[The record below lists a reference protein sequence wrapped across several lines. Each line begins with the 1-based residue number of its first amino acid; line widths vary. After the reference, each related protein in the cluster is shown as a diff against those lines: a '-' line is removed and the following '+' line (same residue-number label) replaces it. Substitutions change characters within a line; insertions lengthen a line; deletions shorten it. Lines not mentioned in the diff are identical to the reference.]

1 MTPILIL
8 ILAILIAGF
17 LVDFTLDL
25 LNISALKTGLPPLL
39 AGEYSAESFSKSQLY
54 QREAGKFGL
63 VGSSLSFVVII
74 LMFILGGFTW
84 VHEWVA
90 TVTDTVIISA
100 LLFFGILMLG
110 SGILSLP
117 LDIWSTFVIEEKYGF
132 NKTTPR
138 IFILDKIKSLALLL
152 VIGVPLAA
160 LVIWIYT
167 LTGRSF
173 WLWTWLVLSVFS
185 LFLSFFYSTLI
196 VPLFNRQ
203 KPLDEGP
210 LRTAI
215 ESLAVRADFPLRNI
229 FVIDGSKRS
238 SKSNA
243 YFAGFGSKRRI
254 VLYDTLIRDL
264 DENQILAVLAHEIG
278 HYRKKHILFS
288 MLLSVLQTGLML
300 FLFSLVV
307 GNPIFSEAL
316 NIDEPTFHIGLLIF
330 GILFSPVSELTGL
343 FFNKLSRSFE
353 YQADAFA
360 EGLGCGTD
368 LASGLLRLSEINLSN
383 LTPHPAYVFV
393 HYSHPTL
400 MQRLCRLR
408 KDCKTIRL

>member
-1 MTPILIL
+1 MTPIFILIISIL
-8 ILAILIAGF
+8 ILGF

-39 AGEYSAESFSKSQLY
+39 AGEYSAESYSKSQLY

-74 LMFILGGFTW
+74 LMFMLGGFTW
-84 VHEWVA
+84 IHEWVA
-90 TVTDTVIISA
+90 TVTDNVIISA

-110 SGILSLP
+110 SGIFSLP
-117 LDIWSTFVIEEKYGF
+117 LDIWTTFVIEEKYGF

-167 LTGRSF
+167 ITGRAF

-185 LFLSFFYSTLI
+185 FFLSFFYSTLI
-196 VPLFNRQ
+196 VPLFNKQ

-210 LRTAI
+210 LRSAI
-215 ESLAVRADFPLRNI
+215 ESLAASADFPLRNI

-288 MLLSVLQTGLML
+288 ILLSVLQTGLML

-307 GNPIFSEAL
+307 GNPVFSEAL
-316 NIDEPTFHIGLLIF
+316 KIAEPTFHIGLLIF

-360 EGLGCGTD
+360 KGLGLGSE
-368 LASGLLRLSEINLSN
+368 LSSGLVRLSEKNLSN

-408 KDCKTIRL
+408 KD

>member
-1 MTPILIL
+1 MSTIFILI
-8 ILAILIAGF
+8 ISILIVGF

-25 LNISALKTGLPPLL
+25 LNISALKTGLPPML
-39 AGEYSAESFSKSQLY
+39 AGEYSAESYSKSQLY

-160 LVIWIYT
+160 LVIWIFT
-167 LTGRSF
+167 ITGRSF

-196 VPLFNRQ
+196 VPLFNKQ

-210 LRTAI
+210 LRSAI
-215 ESLAVRADFPLRNI
+215 ESLAARADFPLKNI

-264 DENQILAVLAHEIG
+264 NENQILAVLAHEIG

-307 GNPIFSEAL
+307 GNPMFSEAL
-316 NIDEPTFHIGLLIF
+316 NIAEPTFHIGLLIF

-343 FFNKLSRSFE
+343 LFNKLSRSFE

-360 EGLGCGTD
+360 EGLGLGRE
-368 LASGLLRLSEINLSN
+368 LSSGLVRLSEKNLSN

-408 KDCKTIRL
+408 KDRET

>member
-8 ILAILIAGF
+8 ILTIIIAGF
-17 LVDFTLDL
+17 LVDLIIDL
-25 LNISALKTGLPPLL
+25 LNISALKTALPVVL
-39 AGEYSAESFSKSQLY
+39 AGEYSTESYSRSQLY
-54 QREAGKFGL
+54 QREASKFGL
-63 VGSSLSFVVII
+63 LVSSMSFVVII

-90 TVTDTVIISA
+90 KVTDNDIFSA
-100 LLFFGILMLG
+100 LLFFGTLMLG

-117 LDIWSTFVIEEKYGF
+117 FDIWSTFVIEEKYGF
-132 NKTTPR
+132 NKTTAR
-138 IFILDKIKSLALLL
+138 TFVLDKIKSLALLL
-152 VIGVPLAA
+152 VLGVPLAA
-160 LVIWIYT
+160 FIIWIYRI
-167 LTGRSF
+167 TGQSF

-196 VPLFNRQ
+196 VPLFNKQ

-210 LRTAI
+210 LRSAI
-215 ESLAVRADFPLRNI
+215 ELLAARADFPLKNI

-264 DENQILAVLAHEIG
+264 EENQILAVLAHEIG

-288 MLLSVLQTGLML
+288 MLLSVFQTGLML

-307 GNPIFSEAL
+307 GNPIFSQAL
-316 NIDEPTFHIGLLIF
+316 NISEPTFHIGLLVF

-343 FFNKLSRSFE
+343 LFNKISRSFE

-360 EGLGCGTD
+360 EKLGFGDD
-368 LASGLLRLSEINLSN
+368 LASGLIRLSEKNLSN

-400 MQRLCRLR
+400 LQRIARLER
-408 KDCKTIRL
+408 DVETLRR